1 MKLYYAEP
9 AVEKEKCAISILS
22 GSPIFKITATELVR
36 WLCGQRCFP
45 HISSS
50 LSSIP
55 GTHTKVGEPDSTK
68 PSSDFHFHT
77 DTPGTCMHMHT
88 LEATKSLFPRNFQM
102 TAREGGLLTE
112 PITLLSD
119 WESCNAVL
127 ISHPTTKMWK
137 SFFQTPIL
145 SRCEWLAFSIIMT
158 VIKTTTAQQ
167 GKHNRAPR
175 TWRDRTANSLEASSP
190 SSPPWATQEHS
201 LESRCQFTN
210 CAAVQEECQ
219 PFNNSLGS
227 YRL

>member
-1 MKLYYAEP
+1 
-9 AVEKEKCAISILS
+9 
-22 GSPIFKITATELVR
+22 
-36 WLCGQRCFP
+36 
-45 HISSS
+45 
-50 LSSIP
+50 
-55 GTHTKVGEPDSTK
+55 
-68 PSSDFHFHT
+68 
-77 DTPGTCMHMHT
+77 MHT
-88 LEATKSLFPRNFQM
+88 LKATKPLFPRNFQM
-102 TAREGGLLTE
+102 TAREGGLSPK

-119 WESCNAVL
+119 WENCNALQNDFPVL

-137 SFFQTPIL
+137 SSFQTPIR

-175 TWRDRTANSLEASSP
+175 TWRARTANSLEASSP

-201 LESRCQFTN
+201 LESRCLFTN